1 MEYQFAKRMSNVKAS
16 AIREILKATSDPKMI
31 SFAGGNPSA
40 EAFPVEEIEKISA
53 DILTNEPISVLQY
66 GITEGDQELI
76 KQATAFFNRHE
87 QVMKAD
93 DQMMITSGSQQ
104 IMEFVAKILCNEGDV
119 VICENPSF
127 LGALNAFKSLGAV
140 LRGIEY
146 KNGQL
151 DLESLKQALQME
163 PKPKFMYLIP
173 NFQNPTG
180 MTMSL
185 EVRKEILK
193 LIKGKKFVNDGG
205 IYNDPRKRYFY
216 SEFIKRL
223 RIVIDDLK
231 PNIIICA
238 SVDSTYIA
246 QKACNY
252 SVPVIMM
259 CHMNTQII
267 VDEAKD
273 YQMEAWK
280 QADIV
285 QTLLPSYAK
294 IMKQAGAKNVITIP
308 NTVPVINNDNLA
320 DLGKNKEI
328 YKIITVGRV
337 ERVLK
342 RTHLLVEAFGR
353 IAVNYPNWHVD
364 IYGEIDN
371 KRYIKQIRGLISKY
385 NIQEKVILH
394 GKSDNVIAKLKE
406 SDIFAFPSKSEG
418 FGLAMT
424 EAMAVGLPVVA
435 YKSCSGVNE
444 IIVDAKNGFLAEDG
458 IEDFASKLE
467 KLMEN
472 KAN

>member
-76 KQATAFFNRHE
+76 QAATHFFNRHE

-93 DQMMITSGSQQ
+93 DQMIITSGSQQ

-193 LIKGKKFVNDGG
+193 LAKDNGVLILEDNPYGDLRFEGEAIPSIKSLDEDGLVIYAASLSKIIAPGMRVACCIAPKAIIQKMTVAKQASDVHSNLWAQKVMARYLQNYDMDAHIERIRMIYKRKCHLMLDEMKKHFHPDVQYTIPTGG
-205 IYNDPRKRYFY
+205 M
-216 SEFIKRL
+216 FIWVTL
-223 RIVIDDLK
+223 
-231 PNIIICA
+231 PE
-238 SVDSTYIA
+238 SVDMLTFVK
-246 QKACNY
+246 KALEKNVAVVPGNAFLDDDTKECHSFRMNY
-252 SVPVIMM
+252 STPT
-259 CHMNTQII
+259 N
-267 VDEAKD
+267 E
-273 YQMEAWK
+273 
-280 QADIV
+280 
-285 QTLLPSYAK
+285 K
-294 IMKQAGAKNVITIP
+294 I
-308 NTVPVINNDNLA
+308 
-320 DLGKNKEI
+320 KEGV
-328 YKIITVGRV
+328 KI
-337 ERVLK
+337 L
-342 RTHLLVEAFGR
+342 
-353 IAVNYPNWHVD
+353 
-364 IYGEIDN
+364 GEIT
-371 KRYIKQIRGLISKY
+371 YEMLSIS
-385 NIQEKVILH
+385 
-394 GKSDNVIAKLKE
+394 S
-406 SDIFAFPSKSEG
+406 
-418 FGLAMT
+418 
-424 EAMAVGLPVVA
+424 
-435 YKSCSGVNE
+435 
-444 IIVDAKNGFLAEDG
+444 
-458 IEDFASKLE
+458 
-467 KLMEN
+467 
-472 KAN
+472 

>member
-40 EAFPVEEIEKISA
+40 EAFPVKEIEKISA

-76 KQATAFFNRHE
+76 QAATHFFNRHE

-140 LRGIEY
+140 LRGVEY

-193 LIKGKKFVNDGG
+193 LAKDNGVLILEDNPYGDLRFEGEAIPSVKSLDEDGLVIYAASLSKIIAPGMRVACCIAPKAIIQKMTVAKQASDVHSNLWAQKVMARYLQNYDMDAHIERIRMIYKQKCHLMLDEMKKHFHPDVQYTIPTGG
-205 IYNDPRKRYFY
+205 M
-216 SEFIKRL
+216 FIWVTL
-223 RIVIDDLK
+223 
-231 PNIIICA
+231 PE
-238 SVDSTYIA
+238 SVDMLTFVK
-246 QKACNY
+246 KALEKNVAVVPGNAFLNDDTKECHSFRMNY
-252 SVPVIMM
+252 STPT
-259 CHMNTQII
+259 N
-267 VDEAKD
+267 E
-273 YQMEAWK
+273 
-280 QADIV
+280 
-285 QTLLPSYAK
+285 K
-294 IMKQAGAKNVITIP
+294 I
-308 NTVPVINNDNLA
+308 
-320 DLGKNKEI
+320 KEGV
-328 YKIITVGRV
+328 K
-337 ERVLK
+337 VL
-342 RTHLLVEAFGR
+342 
-353 IAVNYPNWHVD
+353 
-364 IYGEIDN
+364 GEIT
-371 KRYIKQIRGLISKY
+371 YEMLSIS
-385 NIQEKVILH
+385 
-394 GKSDNVIAKLKE
+394 S
-406 SDIFAFPSKSEG
+406 
-418 FGLAMT
+418 
-424 EAMAVGLPVVA
+424 
-435 YKSCSGVNE
+435 
-444 IIVDAKNGFLAEDG
+444 
-458 IEDFASKLE
+458 
-467 KLMEN
+467 
-472 KAN
+472 

>member
-40 EAFPVEEIEKISA
+40 EAFPVKEIEKISA

-76 KQATAFFNRHE
+76 QAATHFFNRHE

-193 LIKGKKFVNDGG
+193 LAKDNGVLILEDNPYGDLRFEGEAIPSIKSLDEDGLVIYAASLSKIIAPGMRVACCIAPKAIIQKMTVAKQASDVHSNLWAQKVMARYLQNYDMDAHIERIRMIYKQKCHLMLDEMKKHFHPDVQYTIPTGG
-205 IYNDPRKRYFY
+205 M
-216 SEFIKRL
+216 FIWVTL
-223 RIVIDDLK
+223 
-231 PNIIICA
+231 PE
-238 SVDSTYIA
+238 SVDMLTFVK
-246 QKACNY
+246 KALEKNVAVVPGNAFLDDDTKKCHSFRMNY
-252 SVPVIMM
+252 STPT
-259 CHMNTQII
+259 N
-267 VDEAKD
+267 E
-273 YQMEAWK
+273 
-280 QADIV
+280 
-285 QTLLPSYAK
+285 K
-294 IMKQAGAKNVITIP
+294 I
-308 NTVPVINNDNLA
+308 
-320 DLGKNKEI
+320 KEGV
-328 YKIITVGRV
+328 K
-337 ERVLK
+337 VL
-342 RTHLLVEAFGR
+342 
-353 IAVNYPNWHVD
+353 
-364 IYGEIDN
+364 GEIT
-371 KRYIKQIRGLISKY
+371 YEMLSIS
-385 NIQEKVILH
+385 
-394 GKSDNVIAKLKE
+394 S
-406 SDIFAFPSKSEG
+406 
-418 FGLAMT
+418 
-424 EAMAVGLPVVA
+424 
-435 YKSCSGVNE
+435 
-444 IIVDAKNGFLAEDG
+444 
-458 IEDFASKLE
+458 
-467 KLMEN
+467 
-472 KAN
+472 

>member
-1 MEYQFAKRMSNVKAS
+1 MMEYQFAKRMSNVKAS

-76 KQATAFFNRHE
+76 QAATHFFNRHE

-93 DQMMITSGSQQ
+93 DQMIITSGSQQ

-193 LIKGKKFVNDGG
+193 LAKDNGVLILEDNPYGDLRFEGEAIPSIKSLDEDGLVIYAASLSKIIAPGMRVACCIAPKAIIQKMTVAKQASDVHSNLWAQKVMARYLQNYDMDAHIERIRMIYKQKCHLMLDEMKKHFHPDVQYTIPTGG
-205 IYNDPRKRYFY
+205 M
-216 SEFIKRL
+216 FIWVTL
-223 RIVIDDLK
+223 
-231 PNIIICA
+231 PE
-238 SVDSTYIA
+238 SVDMLTFVK
-246 QKACNY
+246 KALKKNVAVVPGNAFLDDDTKECHSFRMNY
-252 SVPVIMM
+252 STPT
-259 CHMNTQII
+259 N
-267 VDEAKD
+267 E
-273 YQMEAWK
+273 
-280 QADIV
+280 
-285 QTLLPSYAK
+285 K
-294 IMKQAGAKNVITIP
+294 I
-308 NTVPVINNDNLA
+308 
-320 DLGKNKEI
+320 KEGV
-328 YKIITVGRV
+328 KI
-337 ERVLK
+337 L
-342 RTHLLVEAFGR
+342 
-353 IAVNYPNWHVD
+353 
-364 IYGEIDN
+364 GEIT
-371 KRYIKQIRGLISKY
+371 YEMLSIS
-385 NIQEKVILH
+385 
-394 GKSDNVIAKLKE
+394 S
-406 SDIFAFPSKSEG
+406 
-418 FGLAMT
+418 
-424 EAMAVGLPVVA
+424 
-435 YKSCSGVNE
+435 
-444 IIVDAKNGFLAEDG
+444 
-458 IEDFASKLE
+458 
-467 KLMEN
+467 
-472 KAN
+472 

>member
-76 KQATAFFNRHE
+76 QAATHFFNRHE

-93 DQMMITSGSQQ
+93 DQMIITSGSQQ

-193 LIKGKKFVNDGG
+193 LAKDNGVLILEDNPYGDLRFEGEAIPSIKSLDEDGLVIYAASLSKIIAPGMRVACCIAPKAIIQKMTVAKQASDVHSNLWAQKVMARYLQNYDMDAHIERIRMIYKQKCHLMLDEMKKHFHPDVQYTIPTGG
-205 IYNDPRKRYFY
+205 M
-216 SEFIKRL
+216 FIWVTL
-223 RIVIDDLK
+223 
-231 PNIIICA
+231 PE
-238 SVDSTYIA
+238 SVDMLTFVK
-246 QKACNY
+246 KALKKNVAVVPGNAFLDDDTKECHSFRMNY
-252 SVPVIMM
+252 STPT
-259 CHMNTQII
+259 N
-267 VDEAKD
+267 E
-273 YQMEAWK
+273 
-280 QADIV
+280 
-285 QTLLPSYAK
+285 K
-294 IMKQAGAKNVITIP
+294 I
-308 NTVPVINNDNLA
+308 
-320 DLGKNKEI
+320 KEGV
-328 YKIITVGRV
+328 KI
-337 ERVLK
+337 L
-342 RTHLLVEAFGR
+342 
-353 IAVNYPNWHVD
+353 
-364 IYGEIDN
+364 GEIT
-371 KRYIKQIRGLISKY
+371 YEMLSIS
-385 NIQEKVILH
+385 
-394 GKSDNVIAKLKE
+394 S
-406 SDIFAFPSKSEG
+406 
-418 FGLAMT
+418 
-424 EAMAVGLPVVA
+424 
-435 YKSCSGVNE
+435 
-444 IIVDAKNGFLAEDG
+444 
-458 IEDFASKLE
+458 
-467 KLMEN
+467 
-472 KAN
+472 

>member
-40 EAFPVEEIEKISA
+40 EAFPVKEIEKISA

-76 KQATAFFNRHE
+76 QAATHFFNRHE

-93 DQMMITSGSQQ
+93 DQMIITSGSQQ

-193 LIKGKKFVNDGG
+193 LAKDNGVLILEDNPYGDLRFEGEAIPSIKSLDEDGLVIYAASLSKIIAPGMRVACCIAPKAIIQKMTVAKQASDVHSNLWAQKVMARYLQNYDMDAHIERIRMIYKQKCHLMLDEMKKHFHPDIQYTIPTGG
-205 IYNDPRKRYFY
+205 M
-216 SEFIKRL
+216 FIWVTL
-223 RIVIDDLK
+223 
-231 PNIIICA
+231 PE
-238 SVDSTYIA
+238 SVDMLTFVK
-246 QKACNY
+246 KALEKNVAVVPGNAFLDDDTKECHSFRMNY
-252 SVPVIMM
+252 STPT
-259 CHMNTQII
+259 N
-267 VDEAKD
+267 E
-273 YQMEAWK
+273 
-280 QADIV
+280 
-285 QTLLPSYAK
+285 K
-294 IMKQAGAKNVITIP
+294 I
-308 NTVPVINNDNLA
+308 
-320 DLGKNKEI
+320 KEGV
-328 YKIITVGRV
+328 K
-337 ERVLK
+337 VL
-342 RTHLLVEAFGR
+342 
-353 IAVNYPNWHVD
+353 
-364 IYGEIDN
+364 GEIT
-371 KRYIKQIRGLISKY
+371 YEMLSIS
-385 NIQEKVILH
+385 
-394 GKSDNVIAKLKE
+394 S
-406 SDIFAFPSKSEG
+406 
-418 FGLAMT
+418 
-424 EAMAVGLPVVA
+424 
-435 YKSCSGVNE
+435 
-444 IIVDAKNGFLAEDG
+444 
-458 IEDFASKLE
+458 
-467 KLMEN
+467 
-472 KAN
+472 